1 MIINNHW
8 LEANTA
14 NEKIAILKSGN
25 VGDLIDPDYVVIHY
39 TATDTARSAIDWFM
53 NTANNPER
61 IAAHIVLD
69 LDGTITQL
77 VPFNRKA
84 HHAGTSSWDGVDF
97 FNSHSIG
104 IEIVNAGFVE
114 KLANGSFRRRIGKDK
129 NKNDI
134 FKTYPAADSNK
145 IIKANHKHN
154 FWTAK
159 DNQHWLAYPAA
170 QLLALYNLC
179 KVLFEKYQ
187 LVTAVGHDDIS
198 TGRKSDPGPAFLWDE
213 FKKSVFGST
222 NNAGKIFLVNA
233 VNTNFRNSSSTN
245 APVIK
250 KLQPGYE
257 VGLIETNGQWSKVYL
272 TDKPGD
278 VLQKQANKQR
288 SIKTIG
294 WIFSSLLTLKPG
306 Q

>member
-1 MIINNHW
+1 MKINNNM
-8 LEANTA
+8 LEENAG
-14 NEKIAILKSGN
+14 EKIVISKTEN

-53 NTANNPER
+53 NTKNNPER

-77 VPFNRKA
+77 APFNRKT
-84 HHAGTSSWDGVDF
+84 HHAGTSTWDGVDF

-129 NKNDI
+129 HKNDI
-134 FKTYPAADSNK
+134 FQAYPAADSNK
-145 IIKANHKHN
+145 IIKADHKHK
-154 FWTAK
+154 FWTSK
-159 DNQHWLAYPAA
+159 DNHHWLAYPDI
-170 QLLALYNLC
+170 QLQALYKLC

-198 TGRKSDPGPAFLWDE
+198 PARKPDPGPAFPWDE
-213 FKKSVFGST
+213 FKTNVFGSSSNT
-222 NNAGKIFLVNA
+222 GKIFLVNA
-233 VNTNFRNSSSTN
+233 ADTNFRGSPSTN
-245 APVIK
+245 AAVIK

-272 TDKPGD
+272 VDKPAD
-278 VLQKQANKQR
+278 VLQKQGGKQR

-294 WIFSSLLTLKPG
+294 WIFSSLLSLKEG